1 MSDVQQWFIDTPA
14 SDRYPIYSRANA
26 GEVAPDPVSP
36 LAATMVL
43 AGPGEQGYRDAFV
56 EAGTFRPEE
65 FEADRNNCVAIFGGY
80 LYLSMSLARIYG
92 VRMPGMTP
100 EMVDEQYYGDMPGIT
115 PYEAEARPTDEDPE
129 ATARLGVYLEQLF
142 SDTDLPQLRADR
154 DQLARLVAARPDLA
168 SLTDQ
173 ELVDHARSFMPLFR
187 RLFCTHILVSA
198 GSGFGIGTVS
208 GICAAV
214 GKPDLAMTLFAGL
227 GDVDSA
233 APSWALWELS
243 RLVGSSP
250 SLRRALQEAPEGFVE
265 RVEQLA
271 QAGDEAAWRL
281 LGQWRH
287 FLERFGSRGPNEWDL
302 RSSTWSLAPQLVV
315 VALRAMV
322 PAPDHESPEART
334 EQRRVERERATAELR
349 ALLAGVDDE
358 TRQTFEAALRCGQ
371 LYSAGRE
378 RSKTNCIT
386 LVHEMRLALR
396 ELGRRMVE
404 RGVLDTVE
412 QVFMLVEREL
422 DRFVADPTPFGSLLR
437 ERERTYLQLF
447 ERVPPFVTEGAPA
460 HWSTWPTRSEASSSV
475 AGPGTV
481 LSGIPGS
488 PGVAT
493 GRARVVLDP
502 GDPRGLEP
510 GEVLVAPLTDPAWT
524 PLFVPAAA
532 VVVDVGAQVT
542 HAVIVSRE
550 LGLPCVV
557 SVTGATRSIPDGA
570 LVEVDGAAGTVTVIA
585 LGDGP
590 GSGPA

>member
-1 MSDVQQWFIDTPA
+1 VSDVEQWFIDTPA
-14 SDRYPIYSRANA
+14 SERYPVYSRANA

-43 AGPGEQGYRDAFV
+43 AGPGEQGYRDAFI
-56 EAGTFRPEE
+56 EAGTFRPDE
-65 FEADRNNCVAIFGGY
+65 FEADRNNCVAVFGGY

-100 EMVDEQYYGDMPGIT
+100 EMVDEQYYGDLPGVT
-115 PYEAEARPTDEDPE
+115 PYAAEARPTDVDPE
-129 ATARLGVYLEQLF
+129 ATARLEVYLQRLF
-142 SDTDLPQLRADR
+142 TDTDLPQLRADR
-154 DQLARLVAARPDLA
+154 EQLARLVAARPDVGA
-168 SLTDQ
+168 LTDQ

-208 GICAAV
+208 GICAAI

-233 APSWALWELS
+233 APSWALWDLS
-243 RLVGSSP
+243 RMVAASP
-250 SLRRALQEAPEGFVE
+250 SLRATLADDVDGFVE
-265 RVEQLA
+265 HVEQLA

-281 LGQWRH
+281 LGHWRH
-287 FLERFGSRGPNEWDL
+287 FLERFASRGPNEWDL
-302 RSSTWSLAPQLVV
+302 RSATWAIAPQLAL

-322 PAPDHESPEART
+322 PAPDHESPQARA
-334 EQRRVERERATAELR
+334 ERRRRERELATAEVR
-349 ALLAGVDDE
+349 ALLAGADEE

-378 RSKTNCIT
+378 RSKTNCVA
-386 LVHEMRLALR
+386 LVHEMRLAMR

-404 RGVLDTVE
+404 RGVLDSVE

-422 DRFVADPTPFGSLLR
+422 DRFVANPASFAPVVR
-437 ERERTYLQLF
+437 EREQTYLALHD
-447 ERVPPFVTEGAPA
+447 RVPPFVTEGAPA
-460 HWSTWPTRSEASSSV
+460 HWTTWPSRREATATT

-481 LSGIPGS
+481 LSGIPGC
-488 PGVAT
+488 PGVAR

-502 GDPRGLEP
+502 GDPRGLAP

-557 SVTGATRSIPDGA
+557 SVTGASRSIPDGA
-570 LVEVDGAAGTVTVIA
+570 LVEVDGTAGTVTVISV
-585 LGDGP
+585 GDEGVR
-590 GSGPA
+590 

>member
-1 MSDVQQWFIDTPA
+1 MSDVEQWFIDTPA
-14 SDRYPIYSRANA
+14 SERYPVYSRANA
-26 GEVAPDPVSP
+26 GEVTPDPVSP

-43 AGPGEQGYRDAFV
+43 AGPGEQGYRDAFI
-56 EAGTFRPEE
+56 EAGTFRPDE
-65 FEADRNNCVAIFGGY
+65 FEADRNNCVAVFGGY

-100 EMVDEQYYGDMPGIT
+100 EIVDEQYYGDLAGVT
-115 PYEAEARPTDEDPE
+115 PYAAEARPSDVDPE
-129 ATARLGVYLEQLF
+129 ATERLGGYLQRLF
-142 SDTDLPQLRADR
+142 TDTDLPQLRADR

-168 SLTDQ
+168 ALTDQ

-198 GSGFGIGTVS
+198 GAGFGIGTVS
-208 GICAAV
+208 GICAAA
-214 GKPDLAMTLFAGL
+214 GKADLAMTLFAGL

-233 APSWALWELS
+233 APSWALWDLS
-243 RLVGSSP
+243 RMVAASP
-250 SLRRALQEAPEGFVE
+250 SLRAALAADVDGFVE
-265 RVEQLA
+265 HVEQLA

-281 LGQWRH
+281 LAQWH
-287 FLERFGSRGPNEWDL
+287 QFLERFGSRGPNEWDL
-302 RSSTWSLAPQLVV
+302 RSHTWAIEPRRALV
-315 VALRAMV
+315 AMRAMV
-322 PAPDHESPEART
+322 PAPDHESPEARA
-334 EQRRVERERATAELR
+334 EQRRRERELATAEMR
-349 ALLAGVDDE
+349 ALLAGADDE
-358 TRQTFEAALRCGQ
+358 TRHTFESALRCGQ

-396 ELGRRMVE
+396 ELGRRMAA
-404 RGVLDTVE
+404 RGVLDTTE

-422 DRFVADPTPFGSLLR
+422 DRFVADPLTFAPVLR
-437 ERERTYLQLF
+437 EREQTYLELF
-447 ERVPPFVTEGAPA
+447 DRVPPFVTEGEPA
-460 HWSTWPTRSEASSSV
+460 HWTTWPSRRASG
-475 AGPGTV
+475 AFTLGAGTV
-481 LSGIPGS
+481 LSGIPGC
-488 PGVAT
+488 PGVAR

-557 SVTGATRSIPDGA
+557 SVTGASRSIPDGA
-570 LVEVDGAAGTVTVIA
+570 LVEVDGAAGTVTVIS
-585 LGDGP
+585 LGDGV
-590 GSGPA
+590 AT